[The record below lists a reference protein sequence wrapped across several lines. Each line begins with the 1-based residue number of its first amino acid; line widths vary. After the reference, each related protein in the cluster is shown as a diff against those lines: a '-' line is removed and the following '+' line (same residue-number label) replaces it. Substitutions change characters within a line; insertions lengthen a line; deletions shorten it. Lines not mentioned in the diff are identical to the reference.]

1 MTLKEDILYVL
12 KTIEEINKDFMDQED
27 LDKLHNLQE
36 RVAEA
41 RVNEF

>member
-1 MTLKEDILYVL
+1 MTLKADILCVL

-36 RVAEA
+36 RVAKA
-41 RVNEF
+41 RIIE

>member
-27 LDKLHNLQE
+27 QDKLHNLQE
-36 RVAEA
+36 RVAKAQIIE
-41 RVNEF
+41 

>member
-27 LDKLHNLQE
+27 LGKLHNLQE
-36 RVAEA
+36 RVAKAQIIE
-41 RVNEF
+41 

>member
-27 LDKLHNLQE
+27 LDKPHNLQE
-36 RVAEA
+36 KVAKAQIIE
-41 RVNEF
+41 